1 MKKLV
6 LVLIIAFAGKV
17 VAQENYTSVGFLNT
31 VLDENAVRLAI
42 DYSKKLEPKLE
53 LFKASDNGLV
63 SFSPNLKV
71 LTGGQDA
78 FSGILIGYTGNFMR
92 FKTTE
97 VAGVTTPD
105 LSKSFHNFPV
115 TVGIETSDQVAR
127 INTLVEG
134 GYVPMFR
141 AKPTAT
147 DFTKKFVQSV
157 KLGAFLQG
165 GYKFSLSDDA
175 LTAIGGKVDESQ
187 EMPDE
192 FLGRLKFRAK
202 LAPKWVGEKG
212 FGFSLRADG
221 SLWLDMVNGATYYRI
236 EGAGRII
243 LTPKYF
249 FDFSYEKGSGA
260 PNFNEGEQWSAN
272 IGITF

>member
-1 MKKLV
+1 MKKLI
-6 LVLIIAFAGKV
+6 LSLLFLFSASLFS
-17 VAQENYTSVGFLNT
+17 QENYTSVGFLNT
-31 VLDENAVRLAI
+31 VLDQNAIRLAI

-63 SFSPNLKV
+63 SFSPNLQV

-78 FSGILIGYTGNFMR
+78 FSGILIGYTGNFMQ

-97 VAGVTTPD
+97 VAGITTPD
-105 LSKSFHNFPV
+105 LSKTFHNFPV
-115 TVGIETSDQVAR
+115 TVGVETSDQVAR

-141 AKPTAT
+141 AKPAAS
-147 DFTKKFVQSV
+147 DFAKKFVQSV

-165 GYKFSLSDDA
+165 GYKFSLSEKA
-175 LTAIGGKVDESQ
+175 LTTIGGKVDESQ

-192 FLGRLKFRAK
+192 FLGRIKLRAK
-202 LAPKWVGEKG
+202 LAPKWVSEKG

-221 SLWLDMVNGATYYRI
+221 SLWFDLVNGATYYRVQ
-236 EGAGRII
+236 GAGRII
-243 LTPKYF
+243 ITPKYF

-272 IGITF
+272 LGITF